1 VTADPKV
8 SSLRLPLIVVGEE
21 PEMAILDAK
30 LNVLAGMEFETDAAQ
45 IVRCVNAHDGLV
57 EALEAYIEH
66 CDCAMPKP
74 CDLDEILE
82 AIRADKGNVDG
93 WCAQCIMASAALAAA
108 KEGA

>member
-1 VTADPKV
+1 MTADLKV

-57 EALEAYIEH
+57 DALEALSFTFAVEVTAAGRFNDLNMKLIEQS
-66 CDCAMPKP
+66 
-74 CDLDEILE
+74 
-82 AIRADKGNVDG
+82 RV
-93 WCAQCIMASAALAAA
+93 ALAAA